1 LLQNLYIQNYA
12 LIDEL
17 KVNWGE
23 HLNIITGETGSGKS
37 ILLGALGLILGDR
50 ADINILFDKTKKCIV
65 EACFVIDKTKYIS
78 FFEEHELDI
87 DQLVYIR
94 REITPQG
101 KSRAFINDTPVN
113 LNTLRALTSQLVDLH
128 LQNETQELNGP
139 NFHLNIVDTIANNN
153 ELKSVY
159 KKIYTNI
166 KSVEKNLIDLKE
178 LQKKAEL
185 EKDYKTFL
193 LNELLDAKL
202 IPNEVEQLESELEVL
217 EHAEKITE
225 LTAQAYTILNE
236 TEENILDKLS
246 TVKNLYTQAGK
257 HYPFFSTL
265 ADRVASS
272 IIELKDISQETES
285 EQDKITQNPERL
297 SQLNERLK
305 QLYNLFQKHKVTS
318 LDEILSIQQNLEFEV
333 SQILSLDQ
341 EIETLET
348 SFSKLSKE
356 IDKVAS
362 DLSQSR
368 KNVFKTVEKGINLL
382 LPEAGLEK
390 AQIKIEHQIK
400 SISNDGIDQIQFL
413 FSANTGSS
421 FVPLH
426 KTASGGELS
435 RFMLCIKT
443 YIAGKTYLPTLIFDE
458 IDTGV
463 SGQVAI
469 KMGNLMQ
476 TLSNKHQ
483 LISVTHLPQIA
494 GKANTHFKLY
504 KEEIKGKT
512 FSRIKEL
519 NEKEK
524 INELAEM
531 LGGSAYTETTLQAA
545 AELLNK

>member
-1 LLQNLYIQNYA
+1 MLQNLYIQNYA

-65 EACFVIDKTKYIS
+65 EACFAIDKNKYIS

-87 DQLVYIR
+87 DALVYIR
-94 REITPQG
+94 REITAQG

-113 LNTLRALTSQLVDLH
+113 LNVLKELTSQLVDLH

-139 NFHLNIVDTIANNN
+139 NFHLSIVDTIANNAD
-153 ELKSVY
+153 LKKEY
-159 KKIYTNI
+159 KNIYTNL
-166 KSVEKNLIDLKE
+166 KTVEKKLIELKE
-178 LQKKAEL
+178 IQQKAEL

-193 LNELLDAKL
+193 LNELVEAKL
-202 IPNEVEQLESELEVL
+202 VQNELEQLENELEIL

-225 LTAQAYTILNE
+225 LSAQAYSLLND
-236 TEENILDKLS
+236 TDDNILDKLS
-246 TVKNLYTQAGK
+246 AVKNLYTQAGR
-257 HYPFFSTL
+257 HYPFFNSL
-265 ADRVASS
+265 ADRIASS
-272 IIELKDISQETES
+272 IIELKDIAQETES
-285 EQDKITQNPERL
+285 EQDKITQNPDRL
-297 SQLNERLK
+297 SELNERLK
-305 QLYNLFQKHKVTS
+305 LIYNLLQKHKVAS
-318 LDEILSIQQNLEFEV
+318 CNELIDIQQQLEHEV
-333 SQILSLDQ
+333 SHIFSLDQ
-341 EIETLET
+341 EIEISEKIYTTLSNELNI
-348 SFSKLSKE
+348 KAAE
-356 IDKVAS
+356 
-362 DLSQSR
+362 LSQTR
-368 KNVFKTVEKGINLL
+368 IKIFKTVEKGINQL

-400 SISNDGIDQIQFL
+400 PMSIDGIDQIQFL
-413 FSANTGSS
+413 ISANTGSS

-426 KTASGGELS
+426 KTASGGEMS

-463 SGQVAI
+463 SGEVAI
-469 KMGNLMQ
+469 KMGRLMQ

-483 LISVTHLPQIA
+483 LITVTHLPQIA
-494 GKANTHFKLY
+494 GKATSHFKLY
-504 KEEIKGKT
+504 KEVLKGQT

-531 LGGSAYTETTLQAA
+531 LGGTAYTETTLQAA